1 MANISPNQPGN
12 PTPVLENSGKRR
24 IIQVFGFI
32 LLIGLIMFLCAGRLD
47 WPQAWIFLG
56 GYLLSILG
64 LLGWGL
70 HSGSASINL
79 INERGRMA
87 ENVKSWDKV
96 LISIYTV
103 ALLALFV
110 VTGLDARFRWSV
122 IPVIWQ
128 IVGFICLCL
137 AMFLIL
143 WVTSVNRRLSTMV
156 RIQDDRGQQVVTNGP
171 YRYVRHPMYVGT
183 VLFAPGIPLL
193 LGSWWA
199 LIPAGLI
206 IVIFI
211 IRTAME
217 DKTLMEELPG
227 YAEYTRQVRYRLIP
241 GIW

>member
-1 MANISPNQPGN
+1 
-12 PTPVLENSGKRR
+12 
-24 IIQVFGFI
+24 
-32 LLIGLIMFLCAGRLD
+32 
-47 WPQAWIFLG
+47 
-56 GYLLSILG
+56 
-64 LLGWGL
+64 
-70 HSGSASINL
+70 
-79 INERGRMA
+79 
-87 ENVKSWDKV
+87 
-96 LISIYTV
+96 
-103 ALLALFV
+103 
-110 VTGLDARFRWSV
+110 
-122 IPVIWQ
+122 
-128 IVGFICLCL
+128 
-137 AMFLIL
+137 MFLIW

-199 LIPAGLI
+199 LIPAGMI

-227 YAEYTRQVRYRLIP
+227 YAEYTKQVRYRLIP

>member
-1 MANISPNQPGN
+1 MTNINPNQLGN
-12 PTPVLENSGKRR
+12 PTPVLESSGKRR

-32 LLIGLIMFLCAGRLD
+32 LLMCLVMFLCAGRLD
-47 WPQAWIFLG
+47 WPQAWILLG

-64 LLGWGL
+64 LLVL
-70 HSGSASINL
+70 MLYKGSASLDL

-103 ALLALFV
+103 ALLAVFV
-110 VTGLDARFRWSV
+110 VAGLDARFRWSV
-122 IPVIWQ
+122 MPLIWQ
-128 IVGFICLCL
+128 IVGVICLCL
-137 AMFLIL
+137 AMFLIW
-143 WVTSVNRRLSTMV
+143 WVTSVNRYLSTMV

-171 YRYVRHPMYVGT
+171 YHYVRHPMYVGT
-183 VLFAPGIPLL
+183 LLFILGVPLL

-211 IRTAME
+211 VRTALE
-217 DKTLMEELPG
+217 DKTLRDELPG
-227 YAEYTRQVRYRLIP
+227 YAEYAQKVHYRLLP